1 MTIRIPS
8 INQNPNRKFEDLFNK
23 KNNKSFNT
31 KLATQYIYN
40 PLKIKNEYIK
50 TDGNHTNN
58 NIQLKGIN
66 EYFPVKT
73 DVNLRTKMNYHF
85 HDNNIKIKLIK
96 FNKNFPISFKNK
108 EQIKFKSTYQVNNNR
123 NRGSDF
129 LKYIDNNGFRKF
141 NPQNIPIKP
150 NFKTFDDLSFN
161 HLVNNQKKNNTLEL
175 QVPKNNKYVEN
186 NIKEDSE
193 SSKEEGELSL
203 GDVADI
209 ITYYSFKKEKKEH
222 NFLFYKNDYNKF
234 HSGKKN
240 DYLKY
245 FL

>member
-73 DVNLRTKMNYHF
+73 DVNLRTKMNYNF
-85 HDNNIKIKLIK
+85 LDNNIKIKLIK
-96 FNKNFPISFKNK
+96 FNKKISQFLSKIKNK
-108 EQIKFKSTYQVNNNR
+108 LNLNLHIK
-123 NRGSDF
+123 
-129 LKYIDNNGFRKF
+129 
-141 NPQNIPIKP
+141 
-150 NFKTFDDLSFN
+150 
-161 HLVNNQKKNNTLEL
+161 
-175 QVPKNNKYVEN
+175 
-186 NIKEDSE
+186 
-193 SSKEEGELSL
+193 
-203 GDVADI
+203 
-209 ITYYSFKKEKKEH
+209 
-222 NFLFYKNDYNKF
+222 
-234 HSGKKN
+234 
-240 DYLKY
+240 
-245 FL
+245 